1 MSETFV
7 QLIDEAVAAVT
18 GEVLDKSR
26 VIDRLLDLRN
36 AANDAALEGTID
48 DTLRSVPG
56 RTMVETSWWLETLN
70 NLRLEAELEQEKTA
84 TC

>member
-7 QLIDEAVAAVT
+7 QLIEEAVDAVT

-36 AANDAALEGTID
+36 AADDAALEESID
-48 DTLRSVPG
+48 EILRSVPG
-56 RTMVETSWWLETLN
+56 RTMVETSWWLETLH
-70 NLRLEAELEQEKTA
+70 NLRLEGVIAEEKTGA
-84 TC
+84 C